1 MALDTPWV
9 RDDLREHFARLADA
23 QWLRDAAGTPELDE
37 LLDAIDETG
46 VLEDP
51 GSRIGYVLHNEREAS
66 IMAKLGLRLDHVLA
80 DPTDDGW
87 DSIAEA
93 ARAALDALA

>member
-1 MALDTPWV
+1 MA
-9 RDDLREHFARLADA
+9 AR
-23 QWLRDAAGTPELDE
+23 RRGHAGASTSC
-37 LLDAIDETG
+37 LDAIDETG

-51 GSRIGYVLHNEREAS
+51 GSRIGYILHESARPR

-87 DSIAEA
+87 DSVAEA
-93 ARAALDALA
+93 ARARP

>member
-9 RDDLREHFARLADA
+9 RDELREHLARLADA
-23 QWLRDAAGTPELDE
+23 RWLRSVAGTPELDE
-37 LLDAIDETG
+37 VIEAIDETG

-51 GSRIGYVLHNEREAS
+51 GSSIGYVLHDEREAS
-66 IMAKLGLRLDHVLA
+66 LMAKLGLRLDHVLG

-87 DSIAEA
+87 DSVAEA
-93 ARAALDALA
+93 ARGALDALA